1 MIREVKHLKTLIL
14 GLDGLTWDVVT
25 RDILT
30 GYMPNLKALLDNG
43 VGGVLE
49 STLPAVT
56 PAAWTTCTS
65 GCNPCTHGLIDFHQ
79 YSFSDNC
86 YYYTNS
92 NVVKVPSMWHY
103 LGAAGYR
110 VASINVPFTF
120 PVYPVNGI
128 MIAGLGCPGSSS
140 EFVYPNSFK
149 DELLK
154 AIPNYEP
161 GLGSD
166 LLDKHNNVFG
176 GDEKTFRAG
185 INTLTRRFDQ
195 RLQAA
200 QLIQEKQPVDI
211 MMVQFQQLDLLQH
224 LCWPFVSAQS
234 RDRFPWQ
241 RDIIFELYQHLD
253 KIIGQL
259 IPLLDQKNGFVA
271 VASDHGFGP
280 LHYAVN
286 LNRLL
291 LDWGYLYRSGPIQRM
306 LRRTRRNWMKLRK
319 KSLQRIPLSLKQ
331 PIDPSKTR
339 AMVLF
344 NPTIGILHLN
354 VKGRQKGGCVNPDGE
369 YQQLITELKARFSEV
384 VNPYN
389 GEKIFEK
396 ILTPDEIWGPGKAD
410 NENYGDLVLI
420 QKKGYQIVTTMKAG
434 APAFSKL
441 EPNSLTNSWHY
452 PEGIFVLKGRGFKQ
466 NLNLNAH
473 IADLA
478 PTLYAWLGMPIPAEV
493 DGEPIRE
500 AFSEPTNV
508 KKLSQVNY
516 PSSFVRKGDGPAGIL
531 KKEDEALV
539 EQLKNLGYM

>member
-1 MIREVKHLKTLIL
+1 MKRLRTLIL
-14 GLDGLTWDVVT
+14 GLDGITWDVLT
-25 RDILT
+25 GDILT
-30 GYMPNLKALLDNG
+30 GYMPNLKALLDGG

-92 NVVKVPSMWHY
+92 DVEKVPSMWHY
-103 LGAAGYR
+103 LGESGYR

-128 MIAGLGCPGSSS
+128 MIAGLGCPSQSS

-149 DELLK
+149 EELLK

-166 LLDKHNNVFG
+166 LVDKNNNVFG
-176 GDEKTFRAG
+176 GDEKIFRAG
-185 INTLTRRFDQ
+185 INKLAGRFDQ

-200 QLIQEKQPVDI
+200 LLIQEKQPVDI

-224 LCWPFVSAQS
+224 LCWPFISAQS
-234 RDRFPWQ
+234 RDRFRWQ
-241 RDIIFELYQHLD
+241 RDIIFELYRHLD
-253 KIIGQL
+253 NIIGQL
-259 IPLLDQKNGFVA
+259 IPLVDRENGLVA

-280 LHYAVN
+280 LYYSIN

-291 LDWGYLYRSGPIQRM
+291 LDWGYLHRGGPIRRM
-306 LRRTRRNWMKLRK
+306 LRRTRRNWMKLRGR
-319 KSLQRIPLSLKQ
+319 SLQRIPLSLKQ

-354 VKGRQKGGCVNPDGE
+354 VKGRQQGGCVNPGEE
-369 YQQLITELKARFSEV
+369 YQQLVGELKTRFGEV
-384 VNPYN
+384 VNPDN

-396 ILTPDEIWGPGKAD
+396 ILIPDELWGPGKAD
-410 NENYGDLVLI
+410 PEIYGDLVLI
-420 QKKGYQIVTTMKAG
+420 QKKGYQIETTMKAG
-434 APAFSKL
+434 APAFSQL
-441 EPNSLTNSWHY
+441 DPNSLTISWHY
-452 PEGIFVLKGRGFKQ
+452 PEGIFVLNGRGFRR
-466 NLNLNAH
+466 NLKLHAH
-473 IADLA
+473 IADIA
-478 PTLYAWLGMPIPAEV
+478 PTVYTWLGMPIPAEV
-493 DGEPIRE
+493 DGEPIRD
-500 AFSEPTNV
+500 AFLEPPNV
-508 KKLSQVNY
+508 RKLSQVNY
-516 PSSFVRKGDGPAGIL
+516 PPSFISKGNNQTGML
-531 KKEDEALV
+531 KKEEEVLA